1 MHTHPAASRRAG
13 IAVLGLAAALACSPN
28 ALANPDTQPGTLPD
42 GWPANAQASAYYQC
56 HFGAR
61 GHNGGSV
68 MVWADAHHRVVA
80 LSSPRADDPVPAW
93 THGAGHAR
101 DFNARFRTVAF
112 EAGGRALV
120 ADRSGR
126 GMAMQVQDR
135 LGPCVRSVEE

>member
-1 MHTHPAASRRAG
+1 MHTHPAATRRACVAA
-13 IAVLGLAAALACSPN
+13 IGLAAALAWSPG
-28 ALANPDTQPGTLPD
+28 ARADPDTQPGTLPD
-42 GWPANAQASAYYQC
+42 GWPVAAQAAAFYQC

-93 THGAGHAR
+93 TYLAGQGR

-112 EAGGRALV
+112 EPGSRALV